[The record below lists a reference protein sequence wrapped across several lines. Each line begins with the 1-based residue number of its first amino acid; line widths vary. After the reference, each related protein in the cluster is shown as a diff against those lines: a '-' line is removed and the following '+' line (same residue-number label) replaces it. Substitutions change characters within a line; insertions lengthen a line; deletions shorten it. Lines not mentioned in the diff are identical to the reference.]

1 MIPRV
6 EGSTAWHG
14 SERAGFLEGG
24 MTGAGRR
31 PNQRDFLA
39 SDRRGGPSARPGDR
53 QGRRHSGATAD
64 GPDSVCLG
72 VCEDRASGQG
82 TPPRETWNP
91 GPRFKSQL
99 CSFLDVGLG
108 QMALASLGLR
118 FPICEMGSRA
128 PTIKNRW
135 VETSLLIVPVSCK
148 LTDHVPGTPSSH
160 HNPTR

>member
-39 SDRRGGPSARPGDR
+39 PDGRGGPSARPGDR
-53 QGRRHSGATAD
+53 QERRHSGATAD

-72 VCEDRASGQG
+72 VCEDTASGQRA
-82 TPPRETWNP
+82 PPRETWNQRTSVQIP
-91 GPRFKSQL
+91 ALPLPSCVSGTNSLSLSGPRVPHLGNGIKS
-99 CSFLDVGLG
+99 
-108 QMALASLGLR
+108 
-118 FPICEMGSRA
+118 
-128 PTIKNRW
+128 T
-135 VETSLLIVPVSCK
+135 
-148 LTDHVPGTPSSH
+148 
-160 HNPTR
+160 HNKE